1 MKEIHEA
8 EESIRR
14 GFAVLRRDVQAELAV
29 VGKIKLTKELSQE
42 EKQRES
48 ELLRD
53 LDWVERMIGKE
64 VWDVEQREVR
74 G

>member
-1 MKEIHEA
+1 
-8 EESIRR
+8 
-14 GFAVLRRDVQAELAV
+14 LRRDVQAELAV
-29 VGKIKLTKELSQE
+29 VSKMKLTKELSQE
-42 EKQRES
+42 EKQREG